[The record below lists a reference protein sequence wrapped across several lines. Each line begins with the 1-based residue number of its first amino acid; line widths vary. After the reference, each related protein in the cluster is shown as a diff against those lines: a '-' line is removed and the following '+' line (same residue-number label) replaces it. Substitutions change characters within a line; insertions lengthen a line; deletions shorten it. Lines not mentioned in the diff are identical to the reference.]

1 MGVGCFNSQMVINN
15 ENKSF
20 TNITIQNN
28 NIFFSPN
35 TYEKIILIQK
45 RMKGFLNKI
54 KFHKKLKTYF
64 EKLTKEL
71 ENIKLLNSEVITNSK
86 SYKLYQGYFKTGLFK
101 PYSEY
106 ISKKEK
112 LPSKLKV
119 MSIFTIELP
128 YFIVFSQTISSS
140 SLRVL

>member
-54 KFHKKLKTYF
+54 K
-64 EKLTKEL
+64 
-71 ENIKLLNSEVITNSK
+71 I
-86 SYKLYQGYFKTGLFK
+86 
-101 PYSEY
+101 P
-106 ISKKEK
+106 
-112 LPSKLKV
+112 
-119 MSIFTIELP
+119 
-128 YFIVFSQTISSS
+128 
-140 SLRVL
+140 